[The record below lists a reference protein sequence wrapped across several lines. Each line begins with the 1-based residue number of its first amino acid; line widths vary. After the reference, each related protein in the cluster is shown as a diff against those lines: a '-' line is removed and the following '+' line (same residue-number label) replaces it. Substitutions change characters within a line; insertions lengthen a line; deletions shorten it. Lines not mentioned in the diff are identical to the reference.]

1 MKTFYLDPIAGIS
14 GDMFLG
20 LLIDLGLPLEEIHSA
35 LSALPISGWNLLAE
49 REQRQGISGTR
60 VQVICEETHHHRTWR
75 TIDEMLAQSA
85 LATPAR
91 ELARRI
97 FQRIGR
103 AEAKVHGIPLDQVH
117 FHEVGALDSIIDI
130 VGAAVGLNAL
140 GVDQVICAP
149 LPLSH
154 GFVQCA
160 HGTFPLPA
168 PATVEIL
175 QGAPVVD
182 ARCSFELVTPT
193 GAAIAAEIAR
203 FAPLPDML
211 LERCGYGVGS
221 RRLDDRPNLLRG
233 LLGQAAS
240 GAAQSDE
247 IDVLECHL
255 DDSNP
260 EWLGALMDDLFTAGA
275 LDVAYAPLQMKK
287 NRPGIRVTVIA
298 EQERSNALSDLLLL
312 QSSAIGVRRYSAR
325 RSKLARE
332 SLAVP
337 TELGTAQVKV
347 LRRNGKIVRI
357 SAEFDSCRELA
368 RRSLRPLPEV
378 YRLVERAAE
387 DFVQNRKD
395 Q

>member
-1 MKTFYLDPIAGIS
+1 MKTLYLDPIAGIS

-20 LLIDLGLPLEEIHSA
+20 LLVDLGIPLEQISSA
-35 LSALPISGWNLLAE
+35 LGALPISGWSLLAE

-60 VQVICEETHHHRTWR
+60 VRVICEESHHHRTWR
-75 TIDEMLAQSA
+75 TIDEMLAQSTLEA
-85 LATPAR
+85 SAR

-97 FQRIGR
+97 FKRIGS

-149 LPLSH
+149 LPLSR
-154 GFVQCA
+154 GFVHCA

-175 QGAPVVD
+175 LGAPVVD
-182 ARCSFELVTPT
+182 AHCVFELVTPT
-193 GAAIAAEIAR
+193 GAAIATEIAS
-203 FAPLPDML
+203 FAPFPAMQ

-221 RRLDDRPNLLRG
+221 RQLEDRPNLLRG
-233 LLGQAAS
+233 LLGQAS
-240 GAAQSDE
+240 SSTAQSDE
-247 IDVLECHL
+247 IEVLECHL

-260 EWLGALMDDLFTAGA
+260 EWLGALMDDLFAAGA

-287 NRPGIRVTVIA
+287 NRPGIRVTVIT
-298 EQERSNALSDLLLL
+298 EQERSTALSDLLLL
-312 QSSAIGVRRYSAR
+312 QSSAIGVRRYTAR

-332 SLAVP
+332 SLDVP
-337 TELGTAQVKV
+337 TELGMAQVKV
-347 LRRNGKIVRI
+347 LRRKGKIVRI

-368 RRSLRPLPEV
+368 RRSHRSLPDV

-387 DFVQNRKD
+387 DFLQNNKE